1 MCPPDLSVTYRN
13 IIDASNQNDV
23 TSVDANVT
31 EAEEKIR
38 EKKRWSD
45 QRKSQKTCQELN
57 ADKA

>member
-1 MCPPDLSVTYRN
+1 MCHPDLSVTYRN

-38 EKKRWSD
+38 EKKDGQIREKN
-45 QRKSQKTCQELN
+45 RKFVKN
-57 ADKA
+57 